1 MVATNAFGMGI
12 DHPKVRY
19 VFHLQLPESL
29 ESYFQEAGR
38 AGRDGNYS
46 AAMILYND
54 YDKILIKKQ
63 FLDSRPN
70 TDQIKSLYR
79 SLCNFFQIPY
89 GEGEFSSH
97 SFNYLEF
104 CKHYHLNTLTTY
116 NGLTALERLG
126 IIQLSKQFGRKSILK
141 FEMSSEKL
149 IKYLDQHPSIAIIGK
164 TILKINAVKN
174 YLEVKMA
181 KHLKNT
187 GKWGGFLILIG
198 ALLPVPFSITC
209 VAAGMIKYPL
219 KGVVLFGL
227 FRFVRFALYAWAIF
241 NVVN

>member
-1 MVATNAFGMGI
+1 MKRRKSKTKLLHQYYRYTGFYTFIGNSLKKSAIPVILIIFGLYL
-12 DHPKVRY
+12 VNEY
-19 VFHLQLPESL
+19 VFTIDDGLEFLTQTFSRTGVLIVFFISETLLGLIPPEIFIGWSKKTATPIL
-29 ESYFQEAGR
+29 NLSILATLSYAGGILSYF
-38 AGRDGNYS
+38 
-46 AAMILYND
+46 
-54 YDKILIKKQ
+54 
-63 FLDSRPN
+63 
-70 TDQIKSLYR
+70 
-79 SLCNFFQIPY
+79 
-89 GEGEFSSH
+89 
-97 SFNYLEF
+97 
-104 CKHYHLNTLTTY
+104 
-116 NGLTALERLG
+116 
-126 IIQLSKQFGRKSILK
+126 
-141 FEMSSEKL
+141 
-149 IKYLDQHPSIAIIGK
+149 IGK
-164 TILKINAVKN
+164 TIQKINTVKN